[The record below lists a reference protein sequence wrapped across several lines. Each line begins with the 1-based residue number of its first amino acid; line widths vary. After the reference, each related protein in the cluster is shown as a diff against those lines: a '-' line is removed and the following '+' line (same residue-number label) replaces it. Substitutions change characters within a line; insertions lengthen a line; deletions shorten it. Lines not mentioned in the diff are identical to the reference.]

1 MSDDIQRAK
10 RIMRKLIFLFM
21 LVAALMG
28 AVSVVAAQ
36 GGSITINTVDDSEF
50 PVLRLFGTVQD
61 ANGEF
66 VTGLTEPDFSALVA
80 GQNAEIVQVEEIV
93 TGNIGASVVMVIDSS
108 ESLFGPAIEDTKAA
122 AIRLIDQLRPTD
134 EVAIVEFDSTVRV
147 AQPFTSDLDAA
158 QAAVNGISADGRTSL
173 YDAAYTGVE
182 TAVQGAS
189 NEQRFVVLITD
200 GQQFPP
206 DQFNN
211 DANAAVA
218 LAQANNIP
226 IFAVGFGTVYPP
238 YLESLG
244 SAVEGGGTYILPNSE
259 TIGQI
264 LNFISGLITSQY
276 VITIQPDL
284 EPDGSPAPI
293 ELSSGG
299 LSGTF
304 DYTAPDLYP
313 TPRIDGV
320 PTDPIAEPVRVA
332 TGGRAVRL
340 LQEVNVTID
349 DSPVQTFTTDNFGAS
364 IITFEGSVLI
374 DPLTLAPGEHTITV
388 EAVDQ
393 QGASR
398 STSQTFMVAELPLV
412 FDTTGIELGEI
423 LDAETPVPVEAVI
436 AQSQTAVE
444 SVVFAVDGE
453 QIAVDA
459 EAPYTAEVPVPELA
473 AGAHILSVTV
483 ENMAGQIATQDI
495 PFTIPLPPTAVPP
508 TATLTAVPPTAIPT
522 VVPPTA
528 VAVMPTAEPTA
539 VPPTTAP
546 TVVPATSTPVPT
558 TIPLT
563 FTVTGIA
570 LGETVE
576 DEARAIRATPDE
588 GVQAE
593 TAVFTLD
600 GEVIDTDEFAPFI
613 ATVDMTSLMP
623 GAHLLD
629 VTMTDAAGESASQQI
644 PFTIPDRPTAT
655 PRPPLVISTPVV
667 ATAAPTEVVPT
678 PVGIL
683 PTDVPTDA
691 PAEPFSFTLTGLE
704 PGAEVSGGVLSVA
717 LELPE
722 DVTGQK
728 ATFSLD
734 GEEAVVDEE
743 APFGADIDVSGLQA
757 GEHVLNVVVEATDG
771 RTGSAD
777 VPFIIPAAAQA
788 APTETPTLDPTVE
801 ATALP
806 AVPVG
811 FTLSGL
817 SNAET
822 ISEAVRAVEAVPND
836 GVTAAS
842 VEFSVDGTPVATDDS
857 APFTFDLQTAGLNPG
872 IHTLSAVMTDTTG
885 ATAEQALTFNIPQ
898 PLRDFFFIGA
908 SALLLLLLAAARLVI
923 TQRSE
928 PKA

>member
-21 LVAALMG
+21 LVAALVG

-36 GGSITINTVDDSEF
+36 GGSITISTVDDSEF

-93 TGNIGASVVMVIDSS
+93 TGNIGASVVLVIDSS
-108 ESLFGPAIEDTKAA
+108 ESLFGPAIEDTRAA

-158 QAAVNGISADGRTSL
+158 RAAVNGISADGRTSL

-182 TAVQGAS
+182 TAVQSAS

-244 SAVEGGGTYILPNSE
+244 TAVEGGGTYILPNSE
-259 TIGQI
+259 TVGQI

-340 LQEVNVTID
+340 LQEVNVSID

-423 LDAETPVPVEAVI
+423 LDAETPLPVEAVI

-495 PFTIPLPPTAVPP
+495 PFTIPLPPTATPTALPP
-508 TATLTAVPPTAIPT
+508 TATPTAVPPTAMPT
-522 VVPPTA
+522 VVPST
-528 VAVMPTAEPTA
+528 VAPSATPVEAA
-539 VPPTTAP
+539 SAP
-546 TVVPATSTPVPT
+546 TDTPASAPAV
-558 TIPLT
+558 PLT
-563 FTVTGIA
+563 FTVTGIR
-570 LGETVE
+570 LGETVAE
-576 DEARAIRATPDE
+576 DARAIRATPGE

-613 ATVDMTSLMP
+613 ATIDMTSLMP

-667 ATAAPTEVVPT
+667 ATAAPTEIAPT
-678 PVGIL
+678 EVGVL
-683 PTDVPTDA
+683 PTDVPTAA

-717 LELPE
+717 LELPD

-734 GEEAVVDEE
+734 SEEAVVDEE
-743 APFGADIDVSGLQA
+743 APFGADIDVSVLQP

-777 VPFIIPAAAQA
+777 VPFIIPAAQQS
-788 APTETPTLDPTVE
+788 APTEIPIVEPTVE
-801 ATALP
+801 ATAVP

-822 ISEAVRAVEAVPND
+822 ISEAIRAVEAVPND
-836 GVTAAS
+836 GVTAAN

-857 APFTFDLQTAGLNPG
+857 APFTFDLQTAGLTPG
-872 IHTLSAVMTDTTG
+872 IHTLSAVMSDATG

-908 SALLLLLLAAARLVI
+908 SALLLLLLATARFVI